1 MEILY
6 QNNIVICFCSKFS
19 SMMMLRRRFIRGMLG
34 LLLAVLECF
43 LVWAGC
49 GSFKVS

>member
-1 MEILY
+1 M
-6 QNNIVICFCSKFS
+6 
-19 SMMMLRRRFIRGMLG
+19 IRVFVAGLS